1 MNDEF
6 DHKFDLLKQEI
17 DNLQN
22 GIRNYDTILFTVK
35 GWAIT
40 IFSAFVFFAVG
51 KGRSVFLAFCALAII
66 LFWLLDSIYRSIQRV
81 YIRRYNDIE
90 RFLRSPEFA
99 QAVQERS
106 FKGFRI
112 PDIGESFHVAEARK
126 YRDILQVSF
135 ALQNAILYVVMLT
148 LIAFIAIFT
157 R

>member
-6 DHKFDLLKQEI
+6 DYKFDLLKQEI

-22 GIRNYDTILFTVK
+22 GIRNYDTILFTIK

-40 IFSAFVFFAVG
+40 IFSAFVFFAVD
-51 KGRSVFLAFCALAII
+51 KGQMVFLAFCALAVV

-90 RFLRSPEFA
+90 RFLRSPEFG
-99 QAVQERS
+99 QALKERS
-106 FKGFRI
+106 FTSLHI
-112 PDIGESFHVAEARK
+112 PDTGESFHVARARK
-126 YRDILQVSF
+126 YLDILQVSF
-135 ALQNAILYVVMLT
+135 ALQNAILYVVMLI
-148 LIAFIAIFT
+148 LIALIAIFT